1 MARLNLEAKNPAQ
14 ELILQYLEQNASESL
29 AERINQGNH
38 TLQECFDYIR
48 NEAKKRAVNGVAAI
62 EDRQVYGWAIH
73 YFEEN
78 GNPGDVPADDA
89 PTAYNVTGP
98 KPVRIVKEA
107 EAETPLTSGKNGNS
121 GLMFKG
127 SPNLKE
133 IREAKAILEKWED
146 EATGADIHPEKKQP
160 KKAERVIVPKKP
172 RIPETTKQKKADAE
186 QINGQTSIFDF
197 L

>member
-1 MARLNLEAKNPAQ
+1 MARLNLEAKTPAQ
-14 ELILQYLEQNASESL
+14 GLILQYLEQNASESL
-29 AERINQGNH
+29 AERINAGSHN
-38 TLQECFDYIR
+38 LQDCFDYIR
-48 NEAKKRAVNGVAAI
+48 NEARKQAVNGVAAI

-98 KPVRIVKEA
+98 KPVRIV
-107 EAETPLTSGKNGNS
+107 
-121 GLMFKG
+121 
-127 SPNLKE
+127 
-133 IREAKAILEKWED
+133 REAKTDAPKT
-146 EATGADIHPEKKQP
+146 EAPKPEQP
-160 KKAERVIVPKKP
+160 KKEPKP
-172 RIPETTKQKKADAE
+172 KKADAE

>member
-29 AERINQGNH
+29 TERINAGKH
-38 TLQECFDYIR
+38 TLQDCFDYIR
-48 NEAKKRAVNGVAAI
+48 NEAKKQAVNGVAAI

-73 YFEEN
+73 YFEED
-78 GNPGDVPADDA
+78 GNPGDAPKVET

-98 KPVRIVKEA
+98 NPVRIV
-107 EAETPLTSGKNGNS
+107 
-121 GLMFKG
+121 
-127 SPNLKE
+127 
-133 IREAKAILEKWED
+133 REAKKEEPRNPY
-146 EATGADIHPEKKQP
+146 PEPP
-160 KKAERVIVPKKP
+160 KKEPKP
-172 RIPETTKQKKADAE
+172 KKADAE

>member
-48 NEAKKRAVNGVAAI
+48 NEARKRAVNGVAAI
-62 EDRQVYGWAIH
+62 EDRQVYSWAIH

-78 GNPGDVPADDA
+78 GNPGDAPADDA

-98 KPVRIVKEA
+98 KPVRIV
-107 EAETPLTSGKNGNS
+107 
-121 GLMFKG
+121 
-127 SPNLKE
+127 
-133 IREAKAILEKWED
+133 REAKTDAQKT
-146 EATGADIHPEKKQP
+146 EAPKPEQP
-160 KKAERVIVPKKP
+160 KKEPKP
-172 RIPETTKQKKADAE
+172 KKADAE

>member
-14 ELILQYLEQNASESL
+14 ALILQYLEQNASESL

-38 TLQECFDYIR
+38 TLQECYDYIR

-62 EDRQVYGWAIH
+62 EDRQVYGWAVH

-78 GNPGDVPADDA
+78 GNPGDAPTDDA
-89 PTAYNVTGP
+89 PKAYNVTGP
-98 KPVRIVKEA
+98 KPVRIV
-107 EAETPLTSGKNGNS
+107 
-121 GLMFKG
+121 
-127 SPNLKE
+127 
-133 IREAKAILEKWED
+133 REAKKEEPK
-146 EATGADIHPEKKQP
+146 PEQP
-160 KKAERVIVPKKP
+160 KKEPKP
-172 RIPETTKQKKADAE
+172 KKADAE